1 MAEVILRNKE
11 EFRRL
16 LDNYRIS
23 EESSAKLQKVR
34 MAVFSG
40 LVASGRNTIINKL
53 IETGLY
59 HFLISDTTRPPKLR
73 DGKMEQDGV
82 NYHFVTEEQFLD
94 NLKNGRVIE
103 AELIHEQQVSG
114 TMVSEVLYAADLNK
128 IALAE
133 VEYLGANNIAR
144 ANPNAVMIG
153 LIPPSYD
160 EWIRRFTSREE
171 ISREEFLNRLR
182 TAKKVLQ
189 NFLDKPFYK
198 IIINDDLDEATHR
211 VRVLIEEGVF
221 VEAEQIAGRKLV
233 EDILLR
239 LGSELSDA

>member
-1 MAEVILRNKE
+1 MRNKE

-40 LVASGRNTIINKL
+40 LAASGRNTIINKL

-144 ANPNAVMIG
+144 ANPSAVMIG
-153 LIPPSYD
+153 LVPPSYD
-160 EWIRRFTSREE
+160 EWLRRFTSREVVSQDE
-171 ISREEFLNRLR
+171 LHNRLR
-182 TAKKVLQ
+182 TARKVLQ

-198 IIINDDLDEATHR
+198 ILVNDNLNETVKKAR
-211 VRVLIEEGVF
+211 EIIEENKFNEEEQLVGRELVSQIL
-221 VEAEQIAGRKLV
+221 AELDRELV
-233 EDILLR
+233 NF
-239 LGSELSDA
+239 

>member
-40 LVASGRNTIINKL
+40 LAASGRNTIINKL

-171 ISREEFLNRLR
+171 ISSGEFRNRLL
-182 TAKKVLQ
+182 TAKNVLW
-189 NFLDKPFYK
+189 NFLEKPYYK
-198 IIINDDLDEATHR
+198 ILVNDNLDEAVKKAR
-211 VRVLIEEGVF
+211 EIIENNEF
-221 VEAEQIAGRKLV
+221 SKEEQLAGRKLV
-233 EDILLR
+233 SQILL
-239 LGSELSDA
+239 ELDREIVNI

>member
-1 MAEVILRNKE
+1 MRNKE

-40 LVASGRNTIINKL
+40 LAASGRNTIINKL

-171 ISREEFLNRLR
+171 ISSGEFRNRLL
-182 TAKKVLQ
+182 TAKNVLW
-189 NFLDKPFYK
+189 NFLEKPYYK
-198 IIINDDLDEATHR
+198 ILVNDNLDEAVKKAR
-211 VRVLIEEGVF
+211 EIIENNEF
-221 VEAEQIAGRKLV
+221 SEEEQLAGRKLV
-233 EDILLR
+233 SQILL
-239 LGSELSDA
+239 ELDREIVNI

>member
-1 MAEVILRNKE
+1 MRNKE

-40 LVASGRNTIINKL
+40 LAASGRNTIINKL

-171 ISREEFLNRLR
+171 ISSGEFRNRLL
-182 TAKKVLQ
+182 TAKNVLW
-189 NFLDKPFYK
+189 NFLEKPYYK
-198 IIINDDLDEATHR
+198 ILVNDNLDEAVKKAR
-211 VRVLIEEGVF
+211 EIIENNEF
-221 VEAEQIAGRKLV
+221 SKEEQLAGRKLV
-233 EDILLR
+233 SQILL
-239 LGSELSDA
+239 ELDREIVNI

>member
-1 MAEVILRNKE
+1 MTEVVLRNKE
-11 EFRRL
+11 EFRKL

-40 LVASGRNTIINKL
+40 LAASGRNTIINKL

-144 ANPNAVMIG
+144 ANPSAVMIG
-153 LIPPSYD
+153 LVPPSYD
-160 EWIRRFTSREE
+160 EWLRRFTSREE
-171 ISREEFLNRLR
+171 ISQEELYNRLR

-189 NFLDKPFYK
+189 NFLDKPFYR
-198 IIINDDLDEATHR
+198 IVVNDDLAQAVHK
-211 VRVLIEEGVF
+211 VRRIIEDGNSDQ
-221 VEAEQIAGRKLV
+221 AEQLAGHKVV
-233 EDILLR
+233 ERILLE
-239 LGSELSDA
+239 LDSELIGI

>member
-23 EESSAKLQKVR
+23 QESSARLQRVR

-40 LVASGRNTIINKL
+40 LAASGRNTIIDKL

-114 TMVSEVLYAADLNK
+114 TMVNEVLYAADLNK

-160 EWIRRFTSREE
+160 EWLRRFTSREE
-171 ISREEFLNRLR
+171 ISQEELYNRLR
-182 TAKKVLQ
+182 TAKNVLQ

-198 IIINDDLDEATHR
+198 IVVNDDLNEAVRR
-211 VRVLIEEGVF
+211 VRGIIEDGDF
-221 VEAEQIAGRKLV
+221 SKTEQLAGRKV
-233 EDILLR
+233 VKQILL
-239 LGSELSDA
+239 ELDKELTKT